1 MLPRVRILAIC
12 GSLQARSA
20 NLSLLQTAAAAAPPG
35 VTIVLSDLLRHLP
48 PFDPDIEANGAAPP
62 AVVEWRRALAASD
75 ALLIASPE
83 YGHSLPGALK
93 NASDWVIG
101 SGELERK
108 IVAIT
113 AAVSGAGRGLLGLQA
128 LRVTLGAVSAT
139 IVFGEP
145 IARGPSF
152 EADVTRLLRELVGTV
167 ARPIA
172 SSPDGA

>member
-20 NLSLLQTAAAAAPPG
+20 NLSLLQTAAAVAPPG
-35 VTIVLSDLLRHLP
+35 VTLILSDLLRHLP

-62 AVVEWRRALAASD
+62 AVVELRRALAGSD
-75 ALLIASPE
+75 AVLIASPE

-93 NASDWVIG
+93 NAIDWVIG

-108 IVAIT
+108 TIAIT
-113 AAVSGAGRGLLGLQA
+113 AAVSGGGRGRLGLQA
-128 LRVTLGAVSAT
+128 LRATLGAVSAT

-152 EADVTRLLRELVGTV
+152 EADVTRLVRALVET
-167 ARPIA
+167 AAQAITPSTDRT
-172 SSPDGA
+172 